1 MSAVLGAALLV
12 SSGVPVYALGTGNS
26 DVTLQVETGE
36 EPSIVSVKVPTEIPL
51 KMDKEGVV
59 TVPQDLKITN
69 LSDSTDV
76 ELTGL
81 SVTGKDSWVVKDY
94 SEDLSSKS
102 EGTKELSMSFRGDGT
117 TSTGDVSLTEDSW
130 VVNRSSELLLNVSAK
145 LPKQGSEY
153 KEKGSIAQVNYTFA
167 VKDGSTDPNE
177 NAIRNDWSKDKI
189 IKDSVTPVTFDVYS
203 TSPDTHIVSVES
215 SNAAVTIEKAPET
228 YSAEKIGSEVWN
240 VKANNRGISTVTATL
255 NTGETTTFT
264 VNVYELNIPDGGDS
278 GIEIELPDKKPG
290 DNLETGDITID
301 IPIKNPDGSDG
312 TITVTPEIP
321 DGTPP
326 LVEGENNINID
337 INIDINISINIDIT
351 INVSGG
357 QQPSEQFTVTYITDG
372 NGSVSED
379 SRKFNSGSNLTF
391 PTATPNEGYVFD
403 KWVDTTTD
411 TEVTGNTLVNSN
423 MEVKAVFVEEPEE
436 VVLESIE
443 VTKQPDKVEYV
454 AGENFDPTGMEVT
467 AHYSDG
473 STDVVDGWTVLDGDN
488 LTVGKN
494 TVTVQY
500 IEDGITKECTV
511 NIVVNEAE
519 KEIIEIEL
527 TTENKSL
534 LGIDGTETELDFS
547 QPIEGTDGKL
557 YQVVSIGDN
566 AFNSNR
572 TLKTLNLGNK
582 VKTIGE
588 NSFFFTTLETIS
600 NTEKLENIGNSAFN
614 CCYFLKGEFEF
625 PNIRTIGES
634 AFYRCGGVIYIKMG
648 SDLTTV
654 GNDAFNSTT
663 RGHNIAVYTPNHS
676 LDLSNWGTEVIATNI
691 SETGYWYKR
700 MEDNTVQIVF
710 SYPKFVDE
718 TVIPTEIDGFSV
730 SKIGSYSYIY
740 HDSNFKLTVPNAINN
755 IGKYA
760 FYNTAIT
767 SLNVLGTP
775 DIENCAFE
783 SCGLLSDVTL
793 NNGINNIGSSCF
805 SACRKLVNIN
815 LPTSLTKISNQML
828 AETAITNIT
837 IPNNVEIIDE
847 FAFTECNSLASITI
861 PKNVKTLNA
870 GVFQRC
876 QNLRTV
882 TIASGLTTLGDSVFF
897 GCSSLSSVSLPSSLK
912 TIGSTAFQGCNLTE
926 LRVPSS
932 VTSIGA
938 SAFAGVG
945 HLYYYGPYNDPWRP
959 WGAKAIN

>member
-1 MSAVLGAALLV
+1 MKKNISSRIMSAVLGAALLV
-12 SSGVPVYALGTGNS
+12 SSGVPVYASGTGNS

-153 KEKGSIAQVNYTFA
+153 KEKGSIAQVNYTFS
-167 VKDGSTDPNE
+167 VKDEPTNPSE
-177 NAIRNDWSKDKI
+177 NAIRNDWSKDKV

-443 VTKQPDKVEYV
+443 VTKQPNKVEYI
-454 AGENFDPTGMEVT
+454 AGENFDPTGMEIT

-473 STDVVDGWTVLDGDN
+473 SADVVDGWTVLDGDN
-488 LTVGKN
+488 LTIGKN

-511 NIVVNEAE
+511 NITVNEAE

-527 TTENKSL
+527 NLSTKSL
-534 LGIDGTETELDFS
+534 FVIDDVLDLSLDIQGI
-547 QPIEGTDGKL
+547 DGKL
-557 YQVVSIGDN
+557 YRIIGIGSRTFQSD
-566 AFNSNR
+566 S
-572 TLKTLNLGNK
+572 TLKSIVISKNIEYIEDYAFAACQNLMNIVFTEDANPTFGKGVFKQNDIITSI
-582 VKTIGE
+582 VFPE
-588 NSFFFTTLETIS
+588 SVTTLGVEMFDGCS
-600 NTEKLENIGNSAFN
+600 N
-614 CCYFLKGEFEF
+614 
-625 PNIRTIGES
+625 
-634 AFYRCGGVIYIKMG
+634 
-648 SDLTTV
+648 
-654 GNDAFNSTT
+654 
-663 RGHNIAVYTPNHS
+663 
-676 LDLSNWGTEVIATNI
+676 LSNVVLSN
-691 SETGYWYKR
+691 KL
-700 MEDNTVQIVF
+700 
-710 SYPKFVDE
+710 K
-718 TVIPTEIDGFSV
+718 VIP
-730 SKIGSYSYIY
+730 
-740 HDSNFKLTVPNAINN
+740 
-755 IGKYA
+755 
-760 FYNTAIT
+760 
-767 SLNVLGTP
+767 
-775 DIENCAFE
+775 E
-783 SCGLLSDVTL
+783 SC
-793 NNGINNIGSSCF
+793 F
-805 SACRKLVNIN
+805 WY
-815 LPTSLTKISNQML
+815 
-828 AETAITNIT
+828 
-837 IPNNVEIIDE
+837 
-847 FAFTECNSLASITI
+847 CNSLNNIVIPNSVTTIQKFGFNNCGNLNISI
-861 PKNVKTLNA
+861 PK
-870 GVFQRC
+870 
-876 QNLRTV
+876 
-882 TIASGLTTLGDSVFF
+882 
-897 GCSSLSSVSLPSSLK
+897 
-912 TIGSTAFQGCNLTE
+912 
-926 LRVPSS
+926 S
-932 VTSIGA
+932 VTSIGQNAFYKVPHIYYSGSA
-938 SAFAGVG
+938 SGS
-945 HLYYYGPYNDPWRP
+945 P
-959 WGAKAIN
+959 WGALAIN

>member
-1 MSAVLGAALLV
+1 MKKNISSRIMSAVLGAALLV
-12 SSGVPVYALGTGNS
+12 SSGVPVYASGTGNS

-130 VVNRSSELLLNVSAK
+130 VVNRSSELPLNVSAK

-167 VKDGSTDPNE
+167 VKDESTDSNE
-177 NAIRNDWSKDKI
+177 NAIRNDWSKDKV

-215 SNAAVTIEKAPET
+215 SNAAVIIEKAPET

-403 KWVDTTTD
+403 KWVDMTTD

-423 MEVKAVFVEEPEE
+423 MEVKAIFVEELEE

-473 STDVVDGWTVLDGDN
+473 STDVVDIWTVLDGDN

-494 TVTVQY
+494 TVTIQY
-500 IEDGITKECTV
+500 VEDGITKECTV
-511 NIVVNEAE
+511 NITVNEAE

-527 TTENKSL
+527 NLSTKSL
-534 LGIDGTETELDFS
+534 FVIDDVLDLSLDIQGI
-547 QPIEGTDGKL
+547 DGKL
-557 YQVVSIGDN
+557 YRIIGIGSR
-566 AFNSNR
+566 AFQSDP
-572 TLKTLNLGNK
+572 TLKSIVISKNIEYIEDYAFAGCQNLMNIVFTEDANPTFGKGVFKQNNIITSI
-582 VKTIGE
+582 VFPE
-588 NSFFFTTLETIS
+588 SVTTLGVEMFDGCS
-600 NTEKLENIGNSAFN
+600 N
-614 CCYFLKGEFEF
+614 
-625 PNIRTIGES
+625 
-634 AFYRCGGVIYIKMG
+634 
-648 SDLTTV
+648 
-654 GNDAFNSTT
+654 
-663 RGHNIAVYTPNHS
+663 
-676 LDLSNWGTEVIATNI
+676 LSNVVLSN
-691 SETGYWYKR
+691 KL
-700 MEDNTVQIVF
+700 
-710 SYPKFVDE
+710 K
-718 TVIPTEIDGFSV
+718 VIP
-730 SKIGSYSYIY
+730 
-740 HDSNFKLTVPNAINN
+740 
-755 IGKYA
+755 
-760 FYNTAIT
+760 
-767 SLNVLGTP
+767 
-775 DIENCAFE
+775 E
-783 SCGLLSDVTL
+783 SC
-793 NNGINNIGSSCF
+793 F
-805 SACRKLVNIN
+805 WY
-815 LPTSLTKISNQML
+815 
-828 AETAITNIT
+828 
-837 IPNNVEIIDE
+837 
-847 FAFTECNSLASITI
+847 CNSLNNIVIPNSVTTIQKFGFNNCGNLNISI
-861 PKNVKTLNA
+861 PK
-870 GVFQRC
+870 
-876 QNLRTV
+876 
-882 TIASGLTTLGDSVFF
+882 
-897 GCSSLSSVSLPSSLK
+897 
-912 TIGSTAFQGCNLTE
+912 
-926 LRVPSS
+926 S
-932 VTSIGA
+932 VTSIGQNAFYKVPHIYYSGSA
-938 SAFAGVG
+938 SGS
-945 HLYYYGPYNDPWRP
+945 P
-959 WGAKAIN
+959 WGALAIN

>member
-12 SSGVPVYALGTGNS
+12 SSGVPVYASGTGNS

-130 VVNRSSELLLNVSAK
+130 VVNRSSELPLNVSAK

-153 KEKGSIAQVNYTFA
+153 KEKGSIAQVNYTFS
-167 VKDGSTDPNE
+167 VKDEPTDSSE
-177 NAIRNDWSKDKI
+177 NAIRNDWSKDKV

-264 VNVYELNIPDGGDS
+264 VNVYELNISDGGDS

-443 VTKQPDKVEYV
+443 VTKQPDKVEYTE
-454 AGENFDPTGMEVT
+454 GENFNSTGMEIT

-473 STDVVDGWTVLDGDN
+473 SIDIVYGWTVLDGDN

-494 TVTVQY
+494 TITVQY
-500 IEDGITKECTV
+500 SEGGINKECTV
-511 NIVVNEAE
+511 NITVNEAE
-519 KEIIEIEL
+519 PEAIEIEL
-527 TTENKSL
+527 TVDNKAL
-534 LGIDGTETELDFS
+534 LGIDGTETELDLS
-547 QPIEGTDGKL
+547 VPIEGTDGKL
-557 YQVVSIGDN
+557 YKVIAIGNDVFKFDRTLRKLKLSDDVTRIGDN
-566 AFNSNR
+566 ALYALSLEDVNIPSNLQYIGDYAFSSTKISSVTIPTTVTYIGEYAFFNCTNLSTVNLPSNIQEITTGMFNSCKALEYIEIPESVTRIHSGAFNR
-572 TLKTLNLGNK
+572 SGLREITLGENINITADDSHVFMGCTNLSSVIFNCRPTIIPTSMFSGCTSLTNINIPNSVTELGLQSFMSCTGLTEFTIPNS
-582 VKTIGE
+582 VKTIE
-588 NSFFFTTLETIS
+588 Q
-600 NTEKLENIGNSAFN
+600 
-614 CCYFLKGEFEF
+614 
-625 PNIRTIGES
+625 
-634 AFYRCGGVIYIKMG
+634 GVFW
-648 SDLTTV
+648 D
-654 GNDAFNSTT
+654 
-663 RGHNIAVYTPNHS
+663 
-676 LDLSNWGTEVIATNI
+676 
-691 SETGYWYKR
+691 
-700 MEDNTVQIVF
+700 
-710 SYPKFVDE
+710 
-718 TVIPTEIDGFSV
+718 
-730 SKIGSYSYIY
+730 
-740 HDSNFKLTVPNAINN
+740 
-755 IGKYA
+755 
-760 FYNTAIT
+760 
-767 SLNVLGTP
+767 
-775 DIENCAFE
+775 C
-783 SCGLLSDVTL
+783 
-793 NNGINNIGSSCF
+793 
-805 SACRKLVNIN
+805 
-815 LPTSLTKISNQML
+815 
-828 AETAITNIT
+828 TNIT
-837 IPNNVEIIDE
+837 KLHI
-847 FAFTECNSLASITI
+847 
-861 PKNVKTLNA
+861 
-870 GVFQRC
+870 
-876 QNLRTV
+876 
-882 TIASGLTTLGDSVFF
+882 
-897 GCSSLSSVSLPSSLK
+897 
-912 TIGSTAFQGCNLTE
+912 
-926 LRVPSS
+926 PSS
-932 VTSIGA
+932 VTKIDYVAFENVPHIYYTGSAKGA
-938 SAFAGVG
+938 
-945 HLYYYGPYNDPWRP
+945 P
-959 WGAKAIN
+959 WGALAIN

>member
-1 MSAVLGAALLV
+1 MKKNISRRVMSAVLGAALLV
-12 SSGVPVYALGTGNS
+12 SSGVPVYASGTGNS

-36 EPSIVSVKVPTEIPL
+36 EPTIVSVKVPTEIPL

-117 TSTGDVSLTEDSW
+117 TSAGDVSLTEDSW

-153 KEKGSIAQVNYTFA
+153 KEKGSIAQVNYTFS
-167 VKDGSTDPNE
+167 VKDEPTDPSE
-177 NAIRNDWSKDKI
+177 NAIRNDWSKDKV

-203 TSPDTHIVSVES
+203 TSHDTHIVSVES
-215 SNAAVTIEKAPET
+215 SNAAVTIEKAPEP

-240 VKANNRGISTVTATL
+240 VKANNWGISTVTATL

-301 IPIKNPDGSDG
+301 IPIKNPDGSDD
-312 TITVTPEIP
+312 TITITPEIP

-326 LVEGENNINID
+326 LVDGENNINID

-351 INVSGG
+351 IIINGS

-454 AGENFDPTGMEVT
+454 AGENFDPTGMEIT

-473 STDVVDGWTVLDGDN
+473 NYKELSDSEYIVLDGDN
-488 LTVGKN
+488 LVAGQL
-494 TVTVQY
+494 TVT
-500 IEDGITKECTV
+500 IHHTDKDTIKECTV
-511 NIVVNEAE
+511 NIDVISNELVVNE
-519 KEIIEIEL
+519 IEL
-527 TTENKSL
+527 NLSTKSL
-534 LGIDGTETELDFS
+534 FVIDDVLDLSLDIQGI
-547 QPIEGTDGKL
+547 DGKL
-557 YQVVSIGDN
+557 YRIIGIGSRTFQSDP
-566 AFNSNR
+566 
-572 TLKTLNLGNK
+572 TLKSI
-582 VKTIGE
+582 V
-588 NSFFFTTLETIS
+588 IS
-600 NTEKLENIGNSAFN
+600 KNI
-614 CCYFLKGEFEF
+614 E
-625 PNIRTIGES
+625 
-634 AFYRCGGVIYIKMG
+634 YI
-648 SDLTTV
+648 
-654 GNDAFNSTT
+654 
-663 RGHNIAVYTPNHS
+663 
-676 LDLSNWGTEVIATNI
+676 
-691 SETGYWYKR
+691 
-700 MEDNTVQIVF
+700 ED
-710 SYPKFVDE
+710 
-718 TVIPTEIDGFSV
+718 
-730 SKIGSYSYIY
+730 
-740 HDSNFKLTVPNAINN
+740 
-755 IGKYA
+755 YA
-760 FYNTAIT
+760 FAGCQN
-767 SLNVLGTP
+767 
-775 DIENCAFE
+775 
-783 SCGLLSDVTL
+783 
-793 NNGINNIGSSCF
+793 
-805 SACRKLVNIN
+805 LVNI
-815 LPTSLTKISNQML
+815 
-828 AETAITNIT
+828 
-837 IPNNVEIIDE
+837 V
-847 FAFTECNSLASITI
+847 FTEDANPTFGKGVFKQNDIITSIVFPESVTTLGVEMFDGCSNLSNVVLSNKLKVIPESCFWYCNSLNNIVIPNSVTTIHKFGFNNCGNLNISI
-861 PKNVKTLNA
+861 P
-870 GVFQRC
+870 R
-876 QNLRTV
+876 
-882 TIASGLTTLGDSVFF
+882 
-897 GCSSLSSVSLPSSLK
+897 
-912 TIGSTAFQGCNLTE
+912 
-926 LRVPSS
+926 S
-932 VTSIGA
+932 VTSIGQNAFYKVPHIYYSGPA
-938 SAFAGVG
+938 SGA
-945 HLYYYGPYNDPWRP
+945 P
-959 WGAKAIN
+959 WGALAIN

>member
-1 MSAVLGAALLV
+1 MKKNISRRVMSAVLGAALLV

-81 SVTGKDSWVVKDY
+81 SVIGKDSWVVKDY

-117 TSTGDVSLTEDSW
+117 TSTGDVSLTKDSW

-153 KEKGSIAQVNYTFA
+153 KEKGSIAQVNYTFS
-167 VKDGSTDPNE
+167 VKDEPTDPNE
-177 NAIRNDWSKDKI
+177 NAIRNDWSKDKV

-403 KWVDTTTD
+403 KWVDMTTD

-454 AGENFDPTGMEVT
+454 AGENFDPTGMEIT

-473 STDVVDGWTVLDGDN
+473 SADVVDGWTVLDGDN
-488 LTVGKN
+488 LTIGKN

-511 NIVVNEAE
+511 NITVNEAE

-527 TTENKSL
+527 NLSTKSL
-534 LGIDGTETELDFS
+534 FVIDDVLDLSLDIQGI
-547 QPIEGTDGKL
+547 DGKL
-557 YQVVSIGDN
+557 YRIIGIGSRTFQSDP
-566 AFNSNR
+566 
-572 TLKTLNLGNK
+572 TLKSIVISKNIEYIEDYAFAGCQNLMNIVFTEDANPTFGKGVFKQNNIITSI
-582 VKTIGE
+582 VFPE
-588 NSFFFTTLETIS
+588 SVTTLGVEMFDGCS
-600 NTEKLENIGNSAFN
+600 N
-614 CCYFLKGEFEF
+614 
-625 PNIRTIGES
+625 
-634 AFYRCGGVIYIKMG
+634 
-648 SDLTTV
+648 
-654 GNDAFNSTT
+654 
-663 RGHNIAVYTPNHS
+663 
-676 LDLSNWGTEVIATNI
+676 LSNVVLSN
-691 SETGYWYKR
+691 KL
-700 MEDNTVQIVF
+700 
-710 SYPKFVDE
+710 K
-718 TVIPTEIDGFSV
+718 VIP
-730 SKIGSYSYIY
+730 
-740 HDSNFKLTVPNAINN
+740 
-755 IGKYA
+755 
-760 FYNTAIT
+760 
-767 SLNVLGTP
+767 
-775 DIENCAFE
+775 E
-783 SCGLLSDVTL
+783 SC
-793 NNGINNIGSSCF
+793 F
-805 SACRKLVNIN
+805 WY
-815 LPTSLTKISNQML
+815 
-828 AETAITNIT
+828 
-837 IPNNVEIIDE
+837 
-847 FAFTECNSLASITI
+847 CNSLKNIVIPNSVTTIHKFGFNNCGNLNISI
-861 PKNVKTLNA
+861 PK
-870 GVFQRC
+870 
-876 QNLRTV
+876 
-882 TIASGLTTLGDSVFF
+882 
-897 GCSSLSSVSLPSSLK
+897 
-912 TIGSTAFQGCNLTE
+912 
-926 LRVPSS
+926 S
-932 VTSIGA
+932 VTSIGQNAFYKVPHIYYSGPA
-938 SAFAGVG
+938 SGS
-945 HLYYYGPYNDPWRP
+945 P
-959 WGAKAIN
+959 WGALAIN

>member
-1 MSAVLGAALLV
+1 MKKNISSRVMSAVLGAALLV
-12 SSGVPVYALGTGNS
+12 SSGVPVYASGTGNS

-130 VVNRSSELLLNVSAK
+130 VVNRSSELPLNVSAK

-167 VKDGSTDPNE
+167 VKDEPTDPSE
-177 NAIRNDWSKDKI
+177 NAIRNDWSKDKV

-403 KWVDTTTD
+403 KWVDTTTN

-454 AGENFDPTGMEVT
+454 AGENFDPTGMEIT

-473 STDVVDGWTVLDGDN
+473 SADVVDGWTVLDGDN
-488 LTVGKN
+488 LTIGKN

-511 NIVVNEAE
+511 NITVNEAE

-527 TTENKSL
+527 NLSTKSL
-534 LGIDGTETELDFS
+534 FVIDDVLDLSLDIQGI
-547 QPIEGTDGKL
+547 DGKL
-557 YQVVSIGDN
+557 YRIIGIGSRTFQSDP
-566 AFNSNR
+566 
-572 TLKTLNLGNK
+572 TLKSI
-582 VKTIGE
+582 V
-588 NSFFFTTLETIS
+588 IS
-600 NTEKLENIGNSAFN
+600 KNI
-614 CCYFLKGEFEF
+614 E
-625 PNIRTIGES
+625 
-634 AFYRCGGVIYIKMG
+634 YI
-648 SDLTTV
+648 
-654 GNDAFNSTT
+654 
-663 RGHNIAVYTPNHS
+663 
-676 LDLSNWGTEVIATNI
+676 
-691 SETGYWYKR
+691 
-700 MEDNTVQIVF
+700 ED
-710 SYPKFVDE
+710 
-718 TVIPTEIDGFSV
+718 
-730 SKIGSYSYIY
+730 
-740 HDSNFKLTVPNAINN
+740 
-755 IGKYA
+755 YA
-760 FYNTAIT
+760 FAGCQN
-767 SLNVLGTP
+767 LM
-775 DIENCAFE
+775 
-783 SCGLLSDVTL
+783 
-793 NNGINNIGSSCF
+793 NI
-805 SACRKLVNIN
+805 
-815 LPTSLTKISNQML
+815 
-828 AETAITNIT
+828 
-837 IPNNVEIIDE
+837 
-847 FAFTECNSLASITI
+847 AFTEDANPIFGKGVFKQNNIITSIVFPESVTTLGVEMFDDCSNLSNVVLSNKLKVIPESCFWYCNSLNNIVIPNSVTTIQKFGFNNCGNLNISI
-861 PKNVKTLNA
+861 PK
-870 GVFQRC
+870 
-876 QNLRTV
+876 
-882 TIASGLTTLGDSVFF
+882 
-897 GCSSLSSVSLPSSLK
+897 
-912 TIGSTAFQGCNLTE
+912 
-926 LRVPSS
+926 S
-932 VTSIGA
+932 VTSIGQNAFYKVPHIYYSGSA
-938 SAFAGVG
+938 SGS
-945 HLYYYGPYNDPWRP
+945 P
-959 WGAKAIN
+959 WGALAIN

>member
-1 MSAVLGAALLV
+1 MKKNISRRVMSAVLGAALLV
-12 SSGVPVYALGTGNS
+12 SSGVPVYASGTGNS

-36 EPSIVSVKVPTEIPL
+36 EPSIVSVNVPTEIPL

-117 TSTGDVSLTEDSW
+117 TSTGDVSLTKDSW

-167 VKDGSTDPNE
+167 VKDESTDPNE
-177 NAIRNDWSKDKI
+177 NAIRNDWSKDKV

-215 SNAAVTIEKAPET
+215 SNAAVTIEKAPEP

-240 VKANNRGISTVTATL
+240 VKANNWGISTVTATL

-454 AGENFDPTGMEVT
+454 AGENFDPTGMEIT

-473 STDVVDGWTVLDGDN
+473 SADVVDGWTVLDGDN
-488 LTVGKN
+488 LTIGKN

-511 NIVVNEAE
+511 NITVNEAE

-557 YQVVSIGDN
+557 YQVVAIGDRVFN
-566 AFNSNR
+566 GNQTLQVVNLTGVKRIGDAAFYGCSSMYNIVFDPKLESVGAGAFNGGVAFPDYKILYIPEATQYIGNTAFGFITHIYYSGSLIDNWGDNRFGASVNLANCSKTTDGIYYNDLGSTVEFMFDEKLEKNPESYNLNKKIDGKPISKIGRDAFEGCSNLISVTVPTSLKELGVGVFSSCISLDTNSVDNIMKTVSVVGNGAFYKCENVKNLTIYDNIKYIDAGAFDR
-572 TLKTLNLGNK
+572 MVNVSYLKIEDILNTDMVKQGIMEGLGTAAPSLTIDGGFNESMANGIEVNSLILRNVTEIPYRALENNTTLKTIVLPD
-582 VKTIGE
+582 
-588 NSFFFTTLETIS
+588 TLRKIQ
-600 NTEKLENIGNSAFN
+600 GRAF
-614 CCYFLKGEFEF
+614 
-625 PNIRTIGES
+625 
-634 AFYRCGGVIYIKMG
+634 
-648 SDLTTV
+648 
-654 GNDAFNSTT
+654 
-663 RGHNIAVYTPNHS
+663 
-676 LDLSNWGTEVIATNI
+676 
-691 SETGYWYKR
+691 
-700 MEDNTVQIVF
+700 
-710 SYPKFVDE
+710 
-718 TVIPTEIDGFSV
+718 
-730 SKIGSYSYIY
+730 
-740 HDSNFKLTVPNAINN
+740 
-755 IGKYA
+755 
-760 FYNTAIT
+760 
-767 SLNVLGTP
+767 
-775 DIENCAFE
+775 ENCT
-783 SCGLLSDVTL
+783 GL
-793 NNGINNIGSSCF
+793 
-805 SACRKLVNIN
+805 
-815 LPTSLTKISNQML
+815 TSV
-828 AETAITNIT
+828 T
-837 IPNNVEIIDE
+837 IPNSVSYIGGGAFLNVPHIYY
-847 FAFTECNSLASITI
+847 NGS
-861 PKNVKTLNA
+861 
-870 GVFQRC
+870 
-876 QNLRTV
+876 
-882 TIASGLTTLGDSVFF
+882 ASG
-897 GCSSLSSVSLPSSLK
+897 
-912 TIGSTAFQGCNLTE
+912 A
-926 LRVPSS
+926 
-932 VTSIGA
+932 
-938 SAFAGVG
+938 
-945 HLYYYGPYNDPWRP
+945 P
-959 WGAKAIN
+959 WGALAIN